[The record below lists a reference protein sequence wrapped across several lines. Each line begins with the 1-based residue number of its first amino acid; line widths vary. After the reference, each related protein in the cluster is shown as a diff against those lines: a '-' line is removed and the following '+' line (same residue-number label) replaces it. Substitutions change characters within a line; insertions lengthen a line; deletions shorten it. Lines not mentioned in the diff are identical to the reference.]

1 MSLLPDVRVEA
12 VFIFWVPQSEEALPG
27 GALGHFF
34 LLIVTSRGGRRHG
47 IVCNT
52 LNRGR
57 WGSGVRG
64 EGARLPVSTHW
75 FNRLLRMYRSV
86 QNATHL
92 QKCAASLPVDYWI
105 PADVALPVLN
115 PES

>member
-1 MSLLPDVRVEA
+1 
-12 VFIFWVPQSEEALPG
+12 
-27 GALGHFF
+27 
-34 LLIVTSRGGRRHG
+34 
-47 IVCNT
+47 
-52 LNRGR
+52 
-57 WGSGVRG
+57 
-64 EGARLPVSTHW
+64 VSTHW